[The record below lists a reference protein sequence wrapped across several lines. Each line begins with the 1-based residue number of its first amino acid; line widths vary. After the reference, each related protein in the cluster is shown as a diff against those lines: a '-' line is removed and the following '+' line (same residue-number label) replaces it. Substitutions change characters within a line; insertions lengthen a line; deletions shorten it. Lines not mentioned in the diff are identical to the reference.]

1 MTQWCRS
8 VIRAMALCHRA
19 SEVRQ
24 VFGEGGV
31 ALLDK
36 DGLEGVYVDVARLMG
51 IVNLEY
57 YRVEM
62 SQLIIHQQFV

>member
-1 MTQWCRS
+1 
-8 VIRAMALCHRA
+8 MALCHRA

-51 IVNLEY
+51 IVNLEGLATGS
-57 YRVEM
+57 R
-62 SQLIIHQQFV
+62 SQTTQHRARY